1 MSDQMQSVWS
11 RDESESVAAL
21 GLIYSQEVTPWT
33 LDTDSLAWQLLTL
46 KVITLMCLNLT
57 AIKWK

>member
-1 MSDQMQSVWS
+1 MTVI
-11 RDESESVAAL
+11 APL

-46 KVITLMCLNLT
+46 KVITLTCLNLT
-57 AIKWK
+57 AIQWK